1 MNEASDNKIIV
12 IGATNLVEQLDPA
25 LIREGR
31 FDKVITI
38 PLPSYELRIE
48 LFKLYVDKL
57 KHEKD
62 INYELLAE
70 ITEGQT
76 GAFIHTVCNHS
87 GIYAVDKGLRK
98 VNQGCLLHIIERM
111 IRDKKVKKSTIGFK

>member
-1 MNEASDNKIIV
+1 M
-12 IGATNLVEQLDPA
+12 
-25 LIREGR
+25 
-31 FDKVITI
+31 
-38 PLPSYELRIE
+38 
-48 LFKLYVDKL
+48 FKLYVGKL

-87 GIYAVDKGLRK
+87 GIYAVDKGLHK
-98 VNQGCLLHIIERM
+98 VNQDCLLHIIERM
-111 IRDKKVKKSTIGFK
+111 IRDKKVKKSTIGFMR